1 MKATL
6 KENKS
11 LLIAGLVLIALI
23 LAYFKRESIK
33 EFFSKSQPVNALNV
47 PSPTASTAPTSTVSN
62 NDTILKKGSSGT
74 KVRELQVLMNTAIL
88 KVNPN
93 YLMLTTD
100 SNFGAKTEDRLF
112 LLTGVKRISIN
123 QFKTYT

>member
-6 KENKS
+6 KKNKS
-11 LLIAGLVLIALI
+11 VLIAGLVLIALI
-23 LAYFKRESIK
+23 LAYFKRDSIK
-33 EFFSKSQPVNALNV
+33 EFFSKSKPEKALNV
-47 PSPTASTAPTSTVSN
+47 PSPNTSAAPTPTVSN
-62 NDTILKKGSSGT
+62 NNTVLKKGSSGV

-93 YLMLTTD
+93 YLTLATD

-112 LLTGVKRISIN
+112 LLTGVKIISIN
-123 QFKTYT
+123 QFKSYT

>member
-1 MKATL
+1 MKKTL

-11 LLIAGLVLIALI
+11 LIIAGLVLIALV

-33 EFFSKSQPVNALNV
+33 EFFSKSKPTNALNV
-47 PSPTASTAPTSTVSN
+47 TNPSTSTAPTSTAN
-62 NDTILKKGSSGT
+62 NDTVLKRGSSGA

-93 YLMLTTD
+93 YLTLTTD